1 MHWPGTQ
8 GTEGQLEAGYASSHD
23 NFGKALTGHMSL
35 HAQELSAFANDEY
48 LDVGR

>member
-8 GTEGQLEAGYASSHD
+8 GTKEQLAGYTSSHD
-23 NFGKALTGHMSL
+23 NFGKALIGHTSL